1 MNKSINIMDNFITK
15 RQLKE
20 KLREKIKLNLI
31 FKEVFNNISELC
43 FYYNTDINKNGDNK
57 LIENYYK
64 DLLLNNSL
72 DLTLNKTNLVILEF
86 GVLFYKDAK
95 TVSNI
100 NKFIYFLKTD
110 ERLKSTEI
118 IPFEINEDSQIKDY
132 KFKILAE
139 GTVSG
144 WDDEGDINII
154 KLVNNLVTV
163 YNLSLDETFEFI
175 FTLLKMG
182 DEIYVLIA
190 KNLTT

>member
-20 KLREKIKLNLI
+20 KLIEKIKLNLI

>member
-1 MNKSINIMDNFITK
+1 MDNMITK
-15 RQLKE
+15 RELRE

-57 LIENYYK
+57 FIENYYK

-110 ERLKSTEI
+110 ERLKSTENI
-118 IPFEINEDSQIKDY
+118 TFESSEDSQINNY

-139 GTVSG
+139 GTISG
-144 WDDEGDINII
+144 WEEEGDINII

-163 YNLSLDETFEFI
+163 YNLSIDEAFEFI

-182 DEIYVLIA
+182 DEIYVAIA
-190 KNLTT
+190 KNLTTL